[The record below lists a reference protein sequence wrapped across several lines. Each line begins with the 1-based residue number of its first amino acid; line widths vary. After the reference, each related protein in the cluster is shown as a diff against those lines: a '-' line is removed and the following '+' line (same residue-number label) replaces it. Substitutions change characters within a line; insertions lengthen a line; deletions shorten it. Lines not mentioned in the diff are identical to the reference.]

1 MRSRGKLL
9 HDVHEAV
16 TLLPVPAEQ
25 EPVLVLEPVLVQ
37 TEQSQKLG
45 QAEQSQELVQAEQS
59 QKLVQAEQS
68 QKLGPVKA
76 GQVYSAQ
83 EFHEQVQK
91 KLAWHIRNS
100 CASGRTRY
108 ADEDL
113 R

>member
-16 TLLPVPAEQ
+16 TLLPVPTEQ
-25 EPVLVLEPVLVQ
+25 EPVLELEPVLV
-37 TEQSQKLG
+37 
-45 QAEQSQELVQAEQS
+45 QAEQSQELGPAGQPQELA
-59 QKLVQAEQS
+59 
-68 QKLGPVKA
+68 PVKA